1 MNRIMMLLAAAMPF
15 SCSSDFKTLGVEDFA
30 SAIGHKEVQLVDVRT
45 PEEYSH
51 RRIPNSMNIDIYNAD
66 FIDSAAVR
74 LDKGKPVAVYCR
86 SGKRSTAAAN
96 ALVKAGFKEV
106 LNLQGGIYSWMT
118 AGKVV
123 SDNADYIVFD
133 GEKAPDFEAELFDP
147 DKKYADGYK
156 GSIRQASGKE
166 VARQASGREG
176 ARQVE
181 GKEGEAETGN
191 GQSRHGEKFSLSEM
205 KGKVV
210 MLQFTASW
218 CGVCRAEMPQIESD
232 IWQKHKD
239 NPNFVLL
246 AIDRDEDASKILQ
259 AIKATGV
266 TYPLAFDP
274 DAEIF
279 DKYALHDSGITRN
292 VLIDRNG
299 NIVMRTRLYNKEEF
313 AALVAKIDE
322 MLAE

>member
-51 RRIPNSMNIDIYNAD
+51 RRIPNSMNIDIYNAY

-123 SDNADYIVFD
+123 SDNVDYIVFE

-156 GSIRQASGKE
+156 GSIRQVES
-166 VARQASGREG
+166 REG
-176 ARQVE
+176 ARQ
-181 GKEGEAETGN
+181 
-191 GQSRHGEKFSLSEM
+191 GEKFSLSEM
-205 KGKVV
+205 KGKVI

>member
-147 DKKYADGYK
+147 YKKYADGYK
-156 GSIRQASGKE
+156 GSIRQ
-166 VARQASGREG
+166 
-176 ARQVE
+176 VE
-181 GKEGEAETGN
+181 SREGEAEIGN
-191 GQSRHGEKFSLSEM
+191 GQRRHGEKFSLSEM
-205 KGKVV
+205 KGKVI

>member
-45 PEEYSH
+45 PEEYAH

-86 SGKRSTAAAN
+86 SGKRSAAAAN

-156 GSIRQASGKE
+156 GSIRQVES
-166 VARQASGREG
+166 REG
-176 ARQVE
+176 ARQAE
-181 GKEGEAETGN
+181 GREGEAEIGN
-191 GQSRHGEKFSLSEM
+191 GQSRQGEKFSLSEM
-205 KGKVV
+205 KGKVI

>member
-1 MNRIMMLLAAAMPF
+1 MMLLAAAMPF

-45 PEEYSH
+45 PEEYAH

-86 SGKRSTAAAN
+86 SGKRSAAAAN

-156 GSIRQASGKE
+156 GSIRQVES
-166 VARQASGREG
+166 REG
-176 ARQVE
+176 ARQAE
-181 GKEGEAETGN
+181 GREGEAEIGN
-191 GQSRHGEKFSLSEM
+191 GQSRQGEKFSLSEM
-205 KGKVV
+205 KGKVI